1 MYNMRIAVFVAFI
14 AVLVMPGSVRADTPL
29 PFSETTFKAE
39 VVTVLESGS
48 RPVLGTDITELYQ
61 RLTARILE
69 GPRKGEEVTFENGA
83 PVQLSEGDRF
93 YLHREPPL
101 WDGPELWSV
110 LEPDRS
116 NVLLWLTGLFVLVAV
131 AVAGM
136 AGARSLLALA
146 ASFAIIIFGLLP
158 ALASGL
164 PPVPVSIAFG
174 VGILAVSMFVT
185 HGVNRPTAIALLG
198 SFIALIAAAALAQIS
213 VAAAKLSGLASHEAT
228 FLSFASAGT
237 FDLVGLL
244 LGGILVGIIGVLND
258 VSVSQVH
265 TVVELYAANP
275 SRSRAAIWKS
285 AMKVGKEHMGAVV
298 NTLPLAYAGVSLPL
312 LLLFSES
319 TAPVSFI
326 LNREVF
332 AAEII
337 RALAGS
343 IGLMLSGAIAT
354 GFAVWILVPKSV
366 RGIISKNQ

>member
-1 MYNMRIAVFVAFI
+1 MRIAI
-14 AVLVMPGSVRADTPL
+14 LISLIGTLLLPSAVSAQTQLT
-29 PFSETTFKAE
+29 FEETTFKAE
-39 VVTVLESGS
+39 VIEVLESGS
-48 RPVLGTDITELYQ
+48 RPVIGTDLTELYQ
-61 RLTARILE
+61 QLSVRIVD
-69 GPRKGEEVTFENGA
+69 GPRKGETVTFENGA
-83 PVQLSEGDRF
+83 PIQLSAGDRF

-101 WDGPELWSV
+101 WDGPEMWSV

-116 NVLLWLTGLFVLVAV
+116 NVLLLITGLFVIVAI

-136 AGARSLLALA
+136 AGARSLVALA
-146 ASFAIIIFGLLP
+146 ASLAIIVFGLVP
-158 ALASGL
+158 ALAAGY
-164 PPVPVSIAFG
+164 PPVPLSIAFG

-185 HGVNRPTAIALLG
+185 HGVNRATFVALLG
-198 SFIALIAAAALAQIS
+198 SFIALLAAAALAQAA

-228 FLSFASAGT
+228 YLSFATAGS

-265 TVVELYAANP
+265 TVAEIHAANP
-275 SRSRAAIWKS
+275 SRSRSAVWKS
-285 AMKVGKEHMGAVV
+285 AMKVGKEHMGAVI

-319 TAPVSFI
+319 TAPASFI

-337 RALAGS
+337 RAMAGS

-354 GFAVWILVPKSV
+354 VLAVWILVPKAP
-366 RGIISKNQ
+366 RAIISENQ